1 MIRKPYQQENPQK
14 KKRTQVDDMKILPKI
29 ILISTG
35 FFFLKKK
42 NLYSIK
48 NPQIIKKQIANLI
61 QQLMAWLQIHY
72 FLLFEELLILPYI
85 NEKLNMFNFH
95 PN

>member
-35 FFFLKKK
+35 YFFLEKK
-42 NLYSIK
+42 NLCWIK

-61 QQLMAWLQIHY
+61 QQLMARLQIHY
-72 FLLFEELLILPYI
+72 FLLFGGITNSTIY
-85 NEKLNMFNFH
+85 
-95 PN
+95 

>member
-35 FFFLKKK
+35 YFFFWRKR
-42 NLYSIK
+42 IF
-48 NPQIIKKQIANLI
+48 A
-61 QQLMAWLQIHY
+61 
-72 FLLFEELLILPYI
+72 E
-85 NEKLNMFNFH
+85 
-95 PN
+95 